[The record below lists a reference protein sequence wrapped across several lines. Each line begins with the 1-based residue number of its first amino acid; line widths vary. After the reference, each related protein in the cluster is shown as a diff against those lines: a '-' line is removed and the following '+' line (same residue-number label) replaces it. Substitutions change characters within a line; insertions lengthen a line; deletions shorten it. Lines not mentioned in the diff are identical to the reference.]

1 MKDQKSWESL
11 EICAPC
17 PLPFCSAH
25 SLVGRWTHSRL
36 HNLLSEITDKI
47 LCASVVAATTRT
59 YVEMLDIL
67 QLGTNFSWWSVGFK
81 SIFPAIGSG
90 RSIEQTF
97 VGKEHVMGRKSIWVG
112 GYLPHRVE
120 ILRDGVGEGQ
130 GVKIWSGESKK
141 ENRFL
146 WRQIVG
152 KNHSSSV
159 VNSITNQFWKTQLWK
174 HLPS

>member
-1 MKDQKSWESL
+1 MGS
-11 EICAPC
+11 
-17 PLPFCSAH
+17 
-25 SLVGRWTHSRL
+25 
-36 HNLLSEITDKI
+36 
-47 LCASVVAATTRT
+47 
-59 YVEMLDIL
+59 
-67 QLGTNFSWWSVGFK
+67 K
-81 SIFPAIGSG
+81 SIFPPIGSG

-97 VGKEHVMGRKSIWVG
+97 VGKEQVMGRKSIWVG

-159 VNSITNQFWKTQLWK
+159 VNSITNQFWKLNYESTCHPRSEVGF
-174 HLPS
+174 HLPQNRHHDKTSTRSALVVIRHKQ